1 MSRIAASCFGLLAL
15 TAACGGSQANTDKID
30 VTEEAAPGS
39 PDVSVQVINHAF
51 RDASIFM
58 YVGSARHR
66 LGIATGKQ
74 TTVFKI
80 PWRQFSRGTSV
91 VLTADPIGKVDRTSS
106 AGAVDVR
113 SDSFT
118 LQPGNTAVWTLE
130 SQLVMF
136 EGSEAPGQSN
146 VTVY

>member
-1 MSRIAASCFGLLAL
+1 VTRIATSLLGLLAL
-15 TAACGGSQANTDKID
+15 SSACGGSQSNEQIDISENQPAGAN
-30 VTEEAAPGS
+30 
-39 PDVSVQVINHAF
+39 VSVQVINHAF

-58 YVGSARHR
+58 FVGSSRHR

-74 TTVFKI
+74 TTVFNV
-80 PWRQFSRGTSV
+80 PWSQLSRGSSV
-91 VLTADPIGKVDRTSS
+91 VLMADPIGRVDRDTA

-113 SDSFT
+113 SDTFT
-118 LQPGNTAVWTLE
+118 VQPGNTAVWTLE